1 MAETENVPDPTMLLN
16 TIGVYFVGVVPTGK
30 VTGEIE
36 FEIHRLTFPII
47 LPDEIINDP
56 KLEALVPREKIFV
69 LVNKFPFNKLSVL
82 LTAVFALSVTPEAL
96 LIVKLL
102 TVEGNALP
110 VTWEEVP
117 LYI

>member
-47 LPDEIINDP
+47 LPDEIIKDP
-56 KLEALVPREKIFV
+56 KLEALVPREKVFP
-69 LVNKFPFNKLSVL
+69 LVNKFPFNKVSVPLIAVFELRVTPEVL
-82 LTAVFALSVTPEAL
+82 LT
-96 LIVKLL
+96 VKLFN
-102 TVEGNALP
+102 VEGNALP
-110 VTWEEVP
+110 VT
-117 LYI
+117 